1 MSLVEALTLYPS
13 DPMSAVLARSR
24 IDGLDDVAIED
35 AANIAFHFNL
45 MNRLA
50 DAFDFDL
57 PGQGKVELL
66 AQMLNRAKSIASKKR
81 PSPSWKQA
89 ADGRVRPIEIALV
102 HEALLGT
109 VGASSLDLRCAV
121 EAFTARLRGGV
132 RPNLP
137 VPEDLV
143 PYLEKL
149 SLHAY
154 RITDEEVESLFAL
167 GYSKDA
173 IFELTLAGAWGA
185 SIAALEHLYAEL
197 YTDQR
202 VAA

>member
-1 MSLVEALTLYPS
+1 
-13 DPMSAVLARSR
+13 MSAVLARSR